1 MELKQSLRI
10 QVQIAKFSEI
20 LTTVTID
27 YQSTLTYMF
36 SWHRHRKVSE
46 IIQGFRFHW
55 LQISRTHSA
64 RYRYTQVS
72 CQILLSSRFHGWQWQ
87 AGKLREI
94 INIASRICRTCFK
107 QRNVIWSLT
116 IKIDITKLVNE
127 ISIIIGIFGNF
138 WGNRMQNALFMLIMF
153 PNCFPN
159 LLNVLII
166 STY

>member
-55 LQISRTHSA
+55 LQISRTHSV
-64 RYRYTQVS
+64 RYRYALVS
-72 CQILLSSRFHGWQWQ
+72 CQILLSSRFPGWQWQ
-87 AGKLREI
+87 AGKSREI
-94 INIASRICRTCFK
+94 IIIACKICRMCLNNLMQSVFNY
-107 QRNVIWSLT
+107 QNWY
-116 IKIDITKLVNE
+116 NE
-127 ISIIIGIFGNF
+127 ISKWSDKNNWYI
-138 WGNRMQNALFMLIMF
+138 W
-153 PNCFPN
+153 
-159 LLNVLII
+159 
-166 STY
+166 